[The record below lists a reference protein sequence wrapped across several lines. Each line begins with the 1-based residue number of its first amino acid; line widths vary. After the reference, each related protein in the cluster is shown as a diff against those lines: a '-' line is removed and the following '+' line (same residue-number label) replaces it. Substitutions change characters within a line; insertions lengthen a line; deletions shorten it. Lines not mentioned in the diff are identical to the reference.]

1 MIVIYMTSKFR
12 DAPTDP
18 DFGNPE
24 NHSLIAFKKASTHHW
39 VSETG
44 IKSFILCLWPQ
55 QQKSIQVK
63 AFSLKWHFWKIN
75 SDLCLKLITH
85 CGCFYGVSNYCLN
98 PFKLIE
104 DSIGF
109 WKELLRFCV

>member
-39 VSETG
+39 LSETG
-44 IKSFILCLWPQ
+44 I
-55 QQKSIQVK
+55 
-63 AFSLKWHFWKIN
+63 
-75 SDLCLKLITH
+75 T
-85 CGCFYGVSNYCLN
+85 
-98 PFKLIE
+98 
-104 DSIGF
+104 
-109 WKELLRFCV
+109 